1 MNAAGPPF
9 SSHAFLR
16 LIEDY
21 GLTGH
26 WNWAFEANIQTWSLG
41 FYRLLGLEP
50 GSVRPSYD
58 LFRDRVHPDDL
69 AMVETVSEIRVDGL
83 LRDHAIRV
91 IRPDGSIRIL
101 ATRGEIY
108 VTPEGRPLAAA
119 GTVLDITEP
128 ERLERAQAL
137 ERQRRLALFA
147 AVRSFEFSSSV
158 DGRFNHPQE
167 LFSLTGLPAD
177 EIADNPYVAIVA
189 QEREHW
195 RSHCLAARSAG
206 SVHITTPLVPLM
218 AGGQGRFMVVTVPVL
233 DAQGRIAEWS
243 SLAQPLAVGSLAV
256 SGALRAGLEQAVRGH
271 HLRAGRALLDW
282 SMLDM
287 ARASGLS
294 LSTIRRLE
302 ANVEAAAARSR
313 HVAIAA
319 LRASG
324 IGFRLMDHNRIAVL
338 CRPT

>member
-1 MNAAGPPF
+1 MSAAGLAV

-26 WNWAFEANIQTWSLG
+26 WSWAFEANIQTWSLG

-69 AMVETVSEIRVDGL
+69 AMAETVSEIRVDGL

-108 VTPEGRPLAAA
+108 VTPEVRPRAAA

-128 ERLERAQAL
+128 DRLERAQAL
-137 ERQRRLALFA
+137 ERQRRRALFE

-158 DGRFNHPQE
+158 DGRFNFPQE

-177 EIADNPYVAIVA
+177 EIADNPYLAIAA

-195 RSHCLAARSAG
+195 RGHCLAARSAG
-206 SVHITTPLVPLM
+206 SVHIVTPMVPLV
-218 AGGQGRFMVVTVPVL
+218 AGGQGRFMVVTAPVL
-233 DAQGRIAEWS
+233 DTQGRIAEWS
-243 SLAQPLAVGSLAV
+243 SLSQPLAAGSLAV
-256 SGALRAGLEQAVRGH
+256 SGALRAGLERAVRGH

-282 SMLDM
+282 SMRDM

-294 LSTIRRLE
+294 LSTVRRLE
-302 ANVEAAAARSR
+302 ENAEAPAARSR

-324 IGFRLMDHNRIAVL
+324 IGFRLMDHNRI
-338 CRPT
+338 